1 MIMKFAKAP
10 WRATGIIPLAA
21 ALACLARPAAAV
33 EMGFYMA
40 GDYGKTRF
48 DRSASAF
55 DATLQPFL
63 ACYFA
68 PADDYFCDAPADV
81 QRDQPSRIGKKSKG
95 IDFWVGYQF
104 THWFAV
110 EGAFLDTGRIRHV
123 FTGSIDRGPVDTNG
137 DNSPDFDGP
146 TPLVTRTTFHTRGAA
161 FAAVGNLE
169 VGEYLSFDLRAGFL
183 FADNKAKVEFS
194 FPETGE
200 KFRSYSSSDGKTP
213 IFYGASA
220 NFWIS
225 PYFAVRGG
233 VNASS
238 RGAFS
243 KPLTQYFA
251 GIRYSYGY

>member
-1 MIMKFAKAP
+1 MTFAKALRR
-10 WRATGIIPLAA
+10 RATGIIPMAA
-21 ALACLARPAAAV
+21 VLACLAWPAGAV

-40 GDYGKTRF
+40 SDYGKTRF
-48 DRSASAF
+48 DRSASEF

-68 PADDYFCDAPADV
+68 PANDLFCDAPAEV
-81 QRDQPSRIGKKSKG
+81 QRDQPSRIGTRSKG

-110 EGAFLDTGRIRHV
+110 EGAFLDTGKIRHT
-123 FTGSIDRGPVDTNG
+123 FTGSIDMDADG
-137 DNSPDFDGP
+137 DGTSDFGGP
-146 TPLVTRTTFHTRGAA
+146 TPLITRTTFHTRGAA

-169 VGEYLSFDLRAGFL
+169 VGELLSFDVRAGFF
-183 FADNKAKVEFS
+183 FADNNVKID
-194 FPETGE
+194 
-200 KFRSYSSSDGKTP
+200 FRLPATDKTIPSYRSSDGKTP
-213 IFYGASA
+213 FFYGASA
-220 NFWIS
+220 NFWIT

-233 VNASS
+233 INASS

-243 KPLTQYFA
+243 EPVKQYFA